1 MVTPD
6 LLSFVQRKL
15 EGGLPPEQIQ
25 RTLAA
30 HGWPPQT
37 IQRALRLALPSKPI
51 TSDLSHGL
59 SRDLTQFLFRL
70 GFAGVFLVN
79 ALVAVIDPSGFI
91 KLMQGSFMGV
101 FIHNF
106 TPLVWLIVINDLVLG
121 LLILSGRWPNY
132 VLAWSGLW
140 LLAVSLIK
148 LSSLF

>member
-15 EGGLPPEQIQ
+15 EGGLPPEQIRQ
-25 RTLAA
+25 TLAA

-37 IQRALRLALPSKPI
+37 IQRALRLATPAKRI
-51 TSDLSHGL
+51 TTDLSH
-59 SRDLTQFLFRL
+59 DPTQLLFRL

-79 ALVAVIDPSGFI
+79 ALVALLDPSGFI
-91 KLMQGSFMGV
+91 KLMQGSFMGG

-106 TPLVWLIVINDLVLG
+106 TPFIGLIALNDFVLG
-121 LLILSGRWPNY
+121 LLILSGRWQNY

-140 LLAVSLIK
+140 LLAVSVIK